1 MCMHKK
7 HAGEAPLHIFG
18 EPTPPEQILDYLCEN
33 PELYYRYQEMPP
45 YMQQQFL
52 DFCCGV
58 SGLCICYDPFF
69 KYIFNAEL
77 HPERLSEFLTALIG
91 VTVRVRRVLPNEGG
105 RLVGE
110 GSLVI
115 MDIVVELEDHSLG
128 NVEIQKYPYAF
139 PGPRA
144 ACYSSD
150 LVLRQ
155 YSSARSRGKG
165 DFDYRELRTVYTI
178 VILEKSGAEFHA
190 FPNQYLHRSSQVF
203 DTGLDL
209 DLLQKYIYIPLDV
222 FRKYLHNKDIETEQE
237 AWLSFLAY
245 DDPEHVFQIQDRFP
259 RFRELYADMAGFRK
273 NVKEVLGM
281 FSEALAI
288 MDRNTVRNMMEE
300 QQKELEENKKKLA
313 ESRQELAKSRQEVE
327 ESRQELEES
336 RQEVAENKKE
346 LAESKRALM
355 EKDQEL
361 ALLKAQLAKLS
372 SQSV

>member
-1 MCMHKK
+1 MLMCMQKK
-7 HAGEAPLHIFG
+7 HAGQAQRYVFG
-18 EPTPPEQILDYLCEN
+18 KPTPPEQIMDYLHEN
-33 PELYYRYQEMPP
+33 PGLYYKYQQMPSH
-45 YMQQQFL
+45 MQQQFL
-52 DFCCGV
+52 DFCCGM

-69 KYIFNAEL
+69 KYIFNAEF

-91 VTVRVRRVLPNEGG
+91 ENVRVRRVLPNEGG
-105 RLVGE
+105 RIMGE
-110 GSLVI
+110 SSLVI

-155 YSSARSRGKG
+155 YSRVRSRAQGN
-165 DFDYRELRTVYTI
+165 FDYRELHTVYTI
-178 VILEKSGAEFHA
+178 VILEKSGAEFHK
-190 FPNQYLHRSSQVF
+190 FPDRYLHRSTQVF
-203 DTGLDL
+203 DTGLEL

-222 FRKYLHNKDIETEQE
+222 FRKFLHNKDIETERE
-237 AWLSFLAY
+237 AWLAFLAY
-245 DDPEHVFQIQDRFP
+245 DDPEHVYQIQDRFP

-300 QQKELEENKKKLA
+300 QQKELEENKKKLE
-313 ESRQELAKSRQEVE
+313 ESKEELEKKDKELEAKDRELAMLR
-327 ESRQELEES
+327 
-336 RQEVAENKKE
+336 
-346 LAESKRALM
+346 
-355 EKDQEL
+355 
-361 ALLKAQLAKLS
+361 AQLARRS
-372 SQSV
+372 

>member
-7 HAGEAPLHIFG
+7 HAGEAPLDVFG
-18 EPTPPEQILDYLCEN
+18 ELTPPEQILDYLREN

-45 YMQQQFL
+45 NMQQQFL
-52 DFCCGV
+52 DFCCGM

-69 KYIFNAEL
+69 KHIFNAEL
-77 HPERLSEFLTALIG
+77 HPERLSEFLTALTG
-91 VTVRVRRVLPNEGG
+91 VRVWVKRVLPNEGG

-115 MDIVVELEDHSLG
+115 MDIVVEFEDHSLG

-155 YSSARSRGKG
+155 YSSARSRRKG
-165 DFDYRELRTVYTI
+165 DFDYRDLRTVYTI

-237 AWLSFLAY
+237 AWLAFLAY

-300 QQKELEENKKKLA
+300 QQKELEENKKKL
-313 ESRQELAKSRQEVE
+313 E
-327 ESRQELEES
+327 ESRRELAENEK
-336 RQEVAENKKE
+336 ELAENKKELAENKKE

-355 EKDQEL
+355 EKDREL
-361 ALLKAQLAKLS
+361 ALLKAQLAKNS

>member
-1 MCMHKK
+1 MHS
-7 HAGEAPLHIFG
+7 F
-18 EPTPPEQILDYLCEN
+18 YLREN
-33 PELYYRYQEMPP
+33 PELYYQYQEMPP
-45 YMQQQFL
+45 HMRKQFL
-52 DFCCGV
+52 DFCCGM
-58 SGLCICYDPFF
+58 SGLCVCYDPFF
-69 KYIFNAEL
+69 KHVFNAEL

-91 VTVRVRRVLPNEGG
+91 EQVRVRRVLPNEGG

-115 MDIVVELEDHSLG
+115 MDIVVELMEHSLG
-128 NVEIQKYPYAF
+128 NVEIQKFPYAF

-155 YSSARSRGKG
+155 YSRARSRSKEK
-165 DFDYRELRTVYTI
+165 FDYRELRTVYTI

-190 FPNQYLHRSSQVF
+190 FPEQYLHRSAQVF
-203 DTGLDL
+203 DTGLKL

-237 AWLSFLAY
+237 AWLTFLAC

-259 RFRELYADMAGFRK
+259 RFRELYADIAGFRK

-288 MDRNTVRNMMEE
+288 MDRNTVRNMIEE
-300 QQKELEENKKKLA
+300 QKKELEEQKKELEENKK
-313 ESRQELAKSRQEVE
+313 
-327 ESRQELEES
+327 ELEK
-336 RQEVAENKKE
+336 NKKE
-346 LAESKRALM
+346 LE
-355 EKDQEL
+355 EKDKSLEEKDKEL
-361 ALLKAQLAKLS
+361 AMLRAQLAERS
-372 SQSV
+372 